1 MTPQSSVQTYITKE
15 TLLELGLLGGQKA
28 KFLRQQI
35 GERLSIGYTNGK
47 QLAKRLAMFAIDEQ
61 TLRETIKKVEEECE
75 K

>member
-1 MTPQSSVQTYITKE
+1 M
-15 TLLELGLLGGQKA
+15 LGGQKA